1 MLISVVTA
9 VDGFS
14 IEAVFNVV
22 AFQPKFVGVSTT
34 ITGTVKD
41 VLPTPTK
48 TVSVVNDV
56 VKWPVHGMVVLK
68 DGAGV

>member
-1 MLISVVTA
+1 MLVFVVKA
-9 VDGFS
+9 VDGLALEVAFG
-14 IEAVFNVV
+14 VV
-22 AFQPKFVGVSTT
+22 AFQPEFVGVSTT
-34 ITGTVKD
+34 ITGTVND
-41 VLPTPTK
+41 ELPNPTN

>member
-1 MLISVVTA
+1 MLVFVVKA
-9 VDGFS
+9 VDGLAL
-14 IEAVFNVV
+14 EV
-22 AFQPKFVGVSTT
+22 AFQPEFVGVSTT
-34 ITGTVKD
+34 ITGTVND
-41 VLPTPTK
+41 ELPNPTN